1 MYVLET
7 NVLFFRH
14 LEGRAN
20 DVETIG
26 RYGGSIELYSKRVV
40 SCLNP
45 ENYKKKSK
53 RRISYDLC
61 RTGKS
66 ERRKERF

>member
-45 ENYKKKSK
+45 ENYKKIK
-53 RRISYDLC
+53 
-61 RTGKS
+61 
-66 ERRKERF
+66 KEMIL